1 MLMTEV
7 VLLAVFVEA
16 VSFFNLQNQTT
27 TAPVE
32 ANKSVALNR
41 DIIIVNI

>member
-7 VLLAVFVEA
+7 VLLVEA
-16 VSFFNLQNQTT
+16 VSFFNLQNETT